1 VAGYQKPHLA
11 WRKSTASGA
20 TECIEIAAVG
30 GSVFVRDS
38 ARRDGA
44 VLRFPPAAWSAFL
57 ALARTRER
65 DFPPRRA

>member
-1 VAGYQKPHLA
+1 MAGLEIPQIA
-11 WRKSTASGA
+11 WRKSSASGPND
-20 TECIEIAAVG
+20 CVQVAAVA
-30 GSVFVRDS
+30 GSVLVRDS

>member
-1 VAGYQKPHLA
+1 MAGFEQPYLA
-11 WRKSTASGA
+11 WRKSSASDTQGCVEVA
-20 TECIEIAAVG
+20 VAA
-30 GSVFVRDS
+30 GSVLVRDS